1 MNKEKRIEQ
10 FKRELRSLAYYKEAH
25 RECNDKLESIN
36 NALVGVSSPTM
47 SEAPIE
53 NKSYKNYRIY
63 DLMEEE
69 EKIVQERNF
78 YRYSIK
84 NIEIKLAKL
93 NEQERELL
101 FELFV
106 KNNNYDEVANKMHC
120 SRSKLF
126 YDVNNIISR
135 II

>member
-10 FKRELRSLAYYKEAH
+10 FKRELRSYGYYKEAYH
-25 RECNDKLESIN
+25 ECNDKLEAIN
-36 NALVGVSSPTM
+36 NSLIGVSSPAM
-47 SEAPIE
+47 KEAPIE
-53 NKSYKNYRIY
+53 NKSFKNYRIY

-84 NIEIKLAKL
+84 NIECKLAKL

-106 KNNNYDEVANKMHC
+106 KNTNYDVVANKMYC

-126 YDVNNIISR
+126 YDVNKIISR